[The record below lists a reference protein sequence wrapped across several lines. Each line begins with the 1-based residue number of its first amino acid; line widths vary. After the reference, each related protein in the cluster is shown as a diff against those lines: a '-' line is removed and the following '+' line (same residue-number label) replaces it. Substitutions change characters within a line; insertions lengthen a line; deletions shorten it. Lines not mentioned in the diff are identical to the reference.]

1 MTDRLFAHL
10 IAALLRF
17 IAADPARVMAF
28 RRELLKILQSK
39 EPEHVAQGTLSIA
52 KQIELLYDTDS
63 S

>member
-1 MTDRLFAHL
+1 MTTRLFAL
-10 IAALLRF
+10 LFAAVLRNL
-17 IAADPARVMAF
+17 ASDPGRLMAF

-52 KQIELLYDTDS
+52 KQIELLYDKDS